1 MQGAL
6 CISRLRDEVALVDGG
21 IGKAPEPVLIIVGAH
36 VVPTD
41 EAQKVVGAALLP
53 LGYAFH

>member
-1 MQGAL
+1 MDL
-6 CISRLRDEVALVDGG
+6 YLVDGG

-36 VVPTD
+36 VMPTD